1 MALNPKTHTGTTK
14 VGGLTWRR
22 RMRIERAARL
32 TALGVHSNETIA
44 GMLDINVQTL
54 VYMKQTVAFHNAMI
68 EIKTGVIS
76 QENLMVA
83 RDYAAQREELSDMV
97 PTALLKLR
105 ELVLSS
111 NQAIALRAASEVL
124 DRDGNH
130 SKVSR
135 TSVTLEPSVD
145 YNATNQTAHNILDVL
160 RGTAQSGGGPASGAI
175 PGFTVSAAMA
185 KAQINLMGDQI
196 TEKTLEQIDLS
207 AETPQ

>member
-160 RGTAQSGGGPASGAI
+160 RGTAQSGGGSASGAI
-175 PGFTVSAAMA
+175 PGFTVSATMA